1 MWQLLGPQAVCVTEN
16 SWRPSLAAGERP
28 SGPYPGSVHRSQW
41 LSPRAGAEQY
51 FYSPPRFKGSLLP
64 TPQIPSN
71 AAALF
76 LSQDQIENADDE
88 AEAEADPGEDE
99 GIAMVTRRVLVF
111 RTVGIMMSI
120 DGGPHHDAQPAHQ
133 HGGSREEEAVAF
145 LHGEELEHKDHEG
158 DDREDDRQDHE
169 GLHRLEGIFTA
180 V

>member
-1 MWQLLGPQAVCVTEN
+1 MA
-16 SWRPSLAAGERP
+16 
-28 SGPYPGSVHRSQW
+28 
-41 LSPRAGAEQY
+41 
-51 FYSPPRFKGSLLP
+51 
-64 TPQIPSN
+64 